1 MQFALHSEVFVMSP
15 RHSVP
20 KSAAGQLALL
30 RLPELNGPAGNAVQM
45 GWNKREDQPSLSSV
59 ARSLE

>member
-1 MQFALHSEVFVMSP
+1 MSP